1 MSYSTQENS
10 SSTSTT
16 SETIQGESLTVEE
29 AIANLE
35 SPDLGLRF
43 YAAWWLGRFRVKEA
57 QGVTRLITALA
68 DEDDRT
74 PEGGYPLRRNAAR
87 ALGKI
92 GDKQAV
98 APLIESLK
106 CSDFYVRE
114 AAAQS
119 LEMLGDPDS
128 VPPLV
133 ELLEKGLENSSPQE
147 DLHTTDNLNAVIATV
162 GSNPNRSESH
172 NECASPQEKK
182 LISEQPDFKEP
193 YDAIIEALG
202 TLGATQK
209 IPLIK
214 PFLEHPIP
222 RIQYATARAMY
233 QLTGEASYGERL
245 VKALQV
251 DDLQLRRTA
260 LSDLGAIGYM
270 GASEAI
276 SQTLAENSLKL
287 IALKGL
293 LEREVKE
300 KWKTKENSTEKLSE
314 DAIRVMNLMD
324 SLL

>member
-16 SETIQGESLTVEE
+16 SESIQGESLTVEQ
-29 AIANLE
+29 AIANLKG
-35 SPDLGLRF
+35 SDLGLRF
-43 YAAWWLGRFRVKEA
+43 YAAWWLGRFRVNEA
-57 QGVTRLITALA
+57 EAVTRLITALG

-92 GDKQAV
+92 GDKRAV
-98 APLIESLK
+98 VPLIESLK

-128 VPPLV
+128 IPPLV
-133 ELLEKGLENSSPQE
+133 ELLEKGLEKTSPEE
-147 DLHTTDNLNAVIATV
+147 DLRKTDNTSTVIATL
-162 GSNPNRSESH
+162 GSNPKPLESH
-172 NECASPQEKK
+172 NESVSPQEKK
-182 LISEQPDFKEP
+182 LISQQPDFKEP

-202 TLGATQK
+202 TLGATQT

-233 QLTGEASYGERL
+233 QLTGEESYGELL
-245 VKALQV
+245 VQALQV

-270 GASEAI
+270 GAAEPI

-293 LEREVKE
+293 LEREI
-300 KWKTKENSTEKLSE
+300 KENSREKLSE